1 MKANGGETVAVYV
14 KKYPFCAEEGC
25 GLTILEAERAFQLLP
40 DPPKVKTLNDYIVMA
55 ARGDENGFPFFM
67 HAYEERLNRRIRG
80 FLLREGF
87 RYAEPDRLFDYKLAC
102 VRAMLEALPSYDPN
116 GVASFLTFSHHDIEN
131 AMIGQR
137 MNEEGGSFASLD
149 EYKAVRKAGRLYREN
164 HENTRETVKAF
175 AEAEH
180 CSEQTAETHLATA
193 IKNRSRE
200 DFYPHSER
208 DADGNIHQRDPNVS
222 HDDCWDYT
230 SVLWG
235 WVQTEWVQEAFQ
247 KLSYREQTL
256 LEKRNAIC
264 MTCGRV
270 SDWRTRVGF
279 EDLAVLFE
287 GSRASGAER
296 AYQRALEKMMKH
308 LAAHEVF
315 HVLQLRLETQEKK
328 NKKIAA
334 AVCSYGADYDGEW
347 GEIRFDFLKN
357 ETEIVKLA
365 DGDYFKSQP
374 FAKRA
379 IQEIQ
384 ALGND
389 TLPKKLTVPFWYE
402 WEAPMQVEKARALSC
417 NAPRK
422 SSDRGMIIRWV

>member
-1 MKANGGETVAVYV
+1 MTVYI
-14 KKYPFCAEEGC
+14 KKYPSCAEEGC

-40 DPPKVKTLNDYIVMA
+40 DPPKVDNINDYIVMA
-55 ARGDENGFPFFM
+55 ACGDENGFPFFM

-102 VRAMLEALPSYDPN
+102 VRAMLEVLPNYDPN
-116 GVASFLTFSHHDIEN
+116 GGASFLTYAHHDIEN

-149 EYKAVRKAGRLYREN
+149 EYKSVRKAGRLYREN
-164 HENTRETVKAF
+164 QENTRETVKAF

-180 CSEQTAETHLATA
+180 CSEQTAEAHLATA

-200 DFYPHSER
+200 DFYPYAER
-208 DADGNIHQRDPNVS
+208 DADGNLHQRDPDVS
-222 HDDCWDYT
+222 HDDCWDYA

-235 WVQTEWVQEAFQ
+235 WVQTEWVQEAFE
-247 KLSYREQTL
+247 KLSFREQTL
-256 LEKRNAIC
+256 LEKHNAIC

-270 SDWRTRVGF
+270 SDWRRRVGF

-287 GSRASGAER
+287 GSGASGAER

-308 LAAHEVF
+308 LAGHEVF
-315 HVLQLRLETQEKK
+315 HVLQMRLETQEKK

-334 AVCSYGADYDGEW
+334 AVYSYGADYDGEW
-347 GEIRFDFLKN
+347 GEIRFDFLRN

-365 DGDYFKSQP
+365 DGDYIKSQP

-379 IQEIQ
+379 IREIQ
-384 ALGND
+384 ALGSD

-402 WEAPMQVEKARALSC
+402 WEAPMQIEKACAFSC